1 MQPVKKKRKKTQLFL
16 ETENISFHSQNKSL
30 ISENKPLSERVSE
43 KEQLLQEIKAV
54 QEKMKFE
61 RDFFQ
66 QKLKKKMKVEFS
78 KRVWININ
86 IWATAHLPLP

>member
-1 MQPVKKKRKKTQLFL
+1 
-16 ETENISFHSQNKSL
+16 
-30 ISENKPLSERVSE
+30 
-43 KEQLLQEIKAV
+43 
-54 QEKMKFE
+54 MKFE

>member
-1 MQPVKKKRKKTQLFL
+1 
-16 ETENISFHSQNKSL
+16 
-30 ISENKPLSERVSE
+30 
-43 KEQLLQEIKAV
+43 
-54 QEKMKFE
+54 MKFE
-61 RDFFQ
+61 RVFFE